1 MEEIKFTRKP
11 TQDNYVSEKIDIIK
25 NKLLGDY
32 DDTGKYSIAPQIV
45 NELLSLTKYRKSSYG
60 NSMFCVGN
68 LIGYG
73 EISFEVF
80 GVLSV
85 EKLVPFFLMI
95 FLFFLL
101 SVLITM
107 VSFFEIT
114 VIYFG
119 GIIVIKKFYKE
130 KIDITD
136 KRNDSYY
143 RNLLV
148 DYPIGVLGYIN
159 DFLVDDSELVGTIL
173 SLKLKNKIDIDNN
186 IKVKDNVCS
195 NLSLSESYVLECLDK
210 NKKIDK
216 LIFTQKIRDDS
227 LKLEL
232 LEEKNS
238 YKKKRKKAIIF
249 SVLFILLI
257 ILLFNFGIPIYNK
270 LFAGKSDIL
279 LTVFIIV
286 LFSSLIVGFL
296 LPGILFVRF
305 LTYVIMN
312 GIDPYVRSKKAMEL
326 NEKMNG
332 LKNFLKDF
340 SILHERNS
348 EELKIWKDYLIY
360 SVVFEQNEEVK
371 KEILEM
377 VNGE

>member
-1 MEEIKFTRKP
+1 MLNRKHIIRFLSIIYWVLILGVSFFNLYKEI
-11 TQDNYVSEKIDIIK
+11 
-25 NKLLGDY
+25 
-32 DDTGKYSIAPQIV
+32 
-45 NELLSLTKYRKSSYG
+45 SS
-60 NSMFCVGN
+60 
-68 LIGYG
+68 

-85 EKLVPFFLMI
+85 EKLIPFFLMI

-114 VIYFG
+114 VMYFG

-257 ILLFNFGIPIYNK
+257 ILLFNLGIPIYNK

-286 LFSSLIVGFL
+286 LFRG
-296 LPGILFVRF
+296 
-305 LTYVIMN
+305 
-312 GIDPYVRSKKAMEL
+312 
-326 NEKMNG
+326 
-332 LKNFLKDF
+332 
-340 SILHERNS
+340 
-348 EELKIWKDYLIY
+348 
-360 SVVFEQNEEVK
+360 
-371 KEILEM
+371 
-377 VNGE
+377 

>member
-1 MEEIKFTRKP
+1 MLNRKHIIRFLSIIYWALILGVSFFNLYKEI
-11 TQDNYVSEKIDIIK
+11 
-25 NKLLGDY
+25 
-32 DDTGKYSIAPQIV
+32 
-45 NELLSLTKYRKSSYG
+45 
-60 NSMFCVGN
+60 NS
-68 LIGYG
+68 

-85 EKLVPFFLMI
+85 EKLIPFFLMI

-186 IKVKDNVCS
+186 IKIKDNVCS

-257 ILLFNFGIPIYNK
+257 ILLFNLGIPIYNK

-305 LTYVIMN
+305 LTYIIMN

>member
-1 MEEIKFTRKP
+1 
-11 TQDNYVSEKIDIIK
+11 
-25 NKLLGDY
+25 
-32 DDTGKYSIAPQIV
+32 
-45 NELLSLTKYRKSSYG
+45 
-60 NSMFCVGN
+60 
-68 LIGYG
+68 
-73 EISFEVF
+73 
-80 GVLSV
+80 
-85 EKLVPFFLMI
+85 
-95 FLFFLL
+95 
-101 SVLITM
+101 
-107 VSFFEIT
+107 
-114 VIYFG
+114 
-119 GIIVIKKFYKE
+119 
-130 KIDITD
+130 
-136 KRNDSYY
+136 
-143 RNLLV
+143 
-148 DYPIGVLGYIN
+148 
-159 DFLVDDSELVGTIL
+159 L

-257 ILLFNFGIPIYNK
+257 ILLFNLGIPIYNK